1 MAQQSEYRKPSGRPP
16 MRLGSLMIR
25 VALIL
30 LCLVMISIHLMG
42 GMYAKYTTKGSGGDD
57 ARVAKFDV
65 DITGDPV
72 DLVVSCTENPQT
84 GTYKI
89 TVDNI
94 SEVAVRYTISVT
106 TDIAAGS
113 LYFDKSA
120 VNAVLDVDKGALP
133 VSGTGTHE
141 LTFTVNDWSA
151 ITQSMSGDSGEITLN
166 FTVTID
172 VVQVD

>member
-1 MAQQSEYRKPSGRPP
+1 MTYQGKYMKPSGRPP

-30 LCLVMISIHLMG
+30 LCLVMISIHLMS
-42 GMYAKYTTKGSGGDD
+42 GMYARYTTNGTGSDD

-120 VNAVLDVDKGALP
+120 VNAALDSNNGTLSVND
-133 VSGTGTHE
+133 SGTHT
-141 LTFTVNDWSA
+141 LTFTVDDWSA
-151 ITQSMSGDSGEITLN
+151 ITASMDGESNEVSLK